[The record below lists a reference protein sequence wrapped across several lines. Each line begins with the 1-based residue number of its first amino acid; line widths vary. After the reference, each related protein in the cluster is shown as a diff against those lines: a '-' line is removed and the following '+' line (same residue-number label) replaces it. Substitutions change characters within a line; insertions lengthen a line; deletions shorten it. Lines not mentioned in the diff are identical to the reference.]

1 MPRDVK
7 LTYLK
12 KAKKFLDKNPHLIT
26 ENEVDILVVKSIQKV
41 FLNRDTNVDVKQL
54 QGDLKS
60 YYRIRKGNLR
70 IIVQIVDNEIIVEA
84 IINDIGFRGDIYK

>member
-12 KAKKFLDKNPHLIT
+12 KAKKFLDKNPRLIT
-26 ENEVDILVVKSIQKV
+26 ENEVDILVVKLIQKV

>member
-12 KAKKFLDKNPHLIT
+12 KAKKFLDKNPRLIT

-41 FLNRDTNVDVKQL
+41 FLNRDTNIDVKQL

-60 YYRIRKGNLR
+60 FGR
-70 IIVQIVDNEIIVEA
+70 
-84 IINDIGFRGDIYK
+84 